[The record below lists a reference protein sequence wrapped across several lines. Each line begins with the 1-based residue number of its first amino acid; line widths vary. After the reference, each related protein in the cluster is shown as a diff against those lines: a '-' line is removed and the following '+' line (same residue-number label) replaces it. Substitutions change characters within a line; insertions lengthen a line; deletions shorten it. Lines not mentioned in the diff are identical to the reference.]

1 MKPHSISLI
10 NHNPE
15 TLISIWLKNN
25 WPKCLH
31 ASKKNIRLRCTI
43 KDSAPQTEDLVMQ
56 WLLSSTCAA
65 PIARSVETLC
75 RTLTKFWETA
85 LISVNFH
92 INAICNR
99 NKAASSGRPC
109 LIFRNM
115 RCMSVPNLAATS
127 AIPKS
132 ISIWHELNFSSISR
146 ENVQQWWSN
155 ARFAAVNST
164 VQNLP
169 LTCA

>member
-1 MKPHSISLI
+1 M
-10 NHNPE
+10 
-15 TLISIWLKNN
+15 ISIWLKNN

-31 ASKKNIRLRCTI
+31 ASKKNIRLRCTR
-43 KDSAPQTEDLVMQ
+43 KDSAPLTEDLVMQ
-56 WLLSSTCAA
+56 CTASSTSAV
-65 PIARSVETLC
+65 PIVRSVETLC
-75 RTLTKFWETA
+75 KTLTKFWETA

-99 NKAASSGRPC
+99 KAAASSGRPC

-115 RCMSVPNLAATS
+115 RCMSVPNLAVTS
-127 AIPKS
+127 AIRKS

-146 ENVQQWWSN
+146 ENAQQWWSN
-155 ARFAAVNST
+155 ARFAAVNSI
-164 VQNLP
+164 VQNSP